1 MNNKMAKHTNL
12 STIKSKQTKQKRTE
26 TASWIENI
34 LLAARW
40 EGNVGELGEEVRG
53 LRSTNK

>member
-1 MNNKMAKHTNL
+1 MAKHTNL
-12 STIKSKQTKQKRTE
+12 STIKSKKQTKQKRTE